1 MHSTICVAT
10 TRGGRAEE
18 ELGTSGVIQD
28 PRVALAAMP
37 VRTPEASVRDALAAL
52 RDALQRCRECPLGY
66 FATQAVAGEGA
77 LRPALMLV
85 GEVPGDQEDLQGHP
99 FVGPAGQLLFRATD
113 SLGWPREALFVT
125 NAVKHFKFELRGK
138 RRIHKTPSQREAA
151 ACLHWLEE
159 EIRLVEA
166 DAAVALG
173 ATAARSLMGRTVAV
187 TRERG
192 RWLRREDGLRVLV
205 ALHPSALLRTR
216 GEEREVAYRQWLG
229 DLRRADEVVAAWTR
243 RRGSPDKT

>member
-1 MHSTICVAT
+1 MNRQVNSAANITPTSSPGTTVSPRSRNGMPRHRIHAETSSVAPIERSAACQTGEMPRLPTLAATCPSPQIMHSTICVAT

-18 ELGTSGVIQD
+18 ELGTSGAIQD
-28 PRVALAAMP
+28 PRAALAAMP

-125 NAVKHFKFELRGK
+125 NAVKHFKF
-138 RRIHKTPSQREAA
+138 
-151 ACLHWLEE
+151 
-159 EIRLVEA
+159 
-166 DAAVALG
+166 
-173 ATAARSLMGRTVAV
+173 
-187 TRERG
+187 
-192 RWLRREDGLRVLV
+192 
-205 ALHPSALLRTR
+205 
-216 GEEREVAYRQWLG
+216 
-229 DLRRADEVVAAWTR
+229 
-243 RRGSPDKT
+243 

>member
-1 MHSTICVAT
+1 MP
-10 TRGGRAEE
+10 
-18 ELGTSGVIQD
+18 
-28 PRVALAAMP
+28 PRNVDAP
-37 VRTPEASVRDALAAL
+37 VRDALAEL

-66 FATQAVAGEGA
+66 FATQGVAGEGG

-99 FVGPAGQLLFRATD
+99 FVGPAGQLLFRAID
-113 SLGWPREALFVT
+113 SLGWPRESLFVT

-159 EIRLVEA
+159 EIGLVEPR
-166 DAAVALG
+166 AAIALG
-173 ATAARSLMGRTVAV
+173 ATAARSLMRRSVAV

-192 RWLRREDGLRVLV
+192 RWLRRDDDLRVLV
-205 ALHPSALLRTR
+205 TLHPSALLRMR
-216 GEEREVAYRQWLG
+216 GEEREAAYEQWLG
-229 DLRRADEVVAAWTR
+229 DLRHAGEIVDAWSHGPAAAVAS
-243 RRGSPDKT
+243 RGAASES